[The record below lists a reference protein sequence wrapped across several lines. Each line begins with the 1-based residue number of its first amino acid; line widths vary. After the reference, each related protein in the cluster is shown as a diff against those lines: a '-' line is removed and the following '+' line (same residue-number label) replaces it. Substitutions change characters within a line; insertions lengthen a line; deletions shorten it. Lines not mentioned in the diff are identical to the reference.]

1 LGLRISL
8 FSADR
13 EGDLPSLGRL
23 LVEHSISYLKS
34 GPLSSNLMASP
45 PIEDFVYQ
53 HAALSRE
60 LDIQLWAF
68 ARLVWGENRRG
79 DARFRSR
86 SWDDPPPTHF
96 VRVAGDLLISHA
108 LVLPLRFQT
117 NRGVLRVGGVAAVL
131 TFPQFCGEDHASAVM
146 RRAAEYI
153 GQTADVGMLFCD
165 VQDVP
170 LYERLGWAALPRGRV
185 LVKDQAQDGA
195 VKILGEASVAPD
207 PFRLDSSW

>member
-1 LGLRISL
+1 
-8 FSADR
+8 
-13 EGDLPSLGRL
+13 
-23 LVEHSISYLKS
+23 
-34 GPLSSNLMASP
+34 MASP

-53 HAALSRE
+53 HAAFPRE

-68 ARLVWGENRRG
+68 ARLVWGENLRG

-108 LVLPLRFQT
+108 LVQPLRFQT
-117 NRGVLRVGGVAAVL
+117 NRGVLRVGGVTAVL
-131 TFPQFCGEDHASAVM
+131 TFPQFRGEGHASAVM
-146 RRAAEYI
+146 RHAAEYI
-153 GQTADVGMLFCD
+153 GQTADVGMLFSD
-165 VQDVP
+165 VRNVP

-185 LVKDQAQDGA
+185 LVKDQAPDDA
-195 VKILGEASVAPD
+195 VMILGEASVAPD